1 MNKDAYLQFKMREGI
16 AHKILDK
23 LPQTEIKD
31 IELLPALEKFI
42 NDDDLEMFEEF
53 RKFHDN
59 KEIQDK
65 VEWLERRHKQLEER
79 KSELEEA
86 IKRDE
91 AYIDE
96 AVKEYKTYM
105 EKYKEFFKDYTTWRK
120 CIIEQSDGIKS
131 AFGLKWCDIKKFIA
145 DKEKKGWGNKFVYVA
160 VGEEFHEVI
169 GVSVDEKGKLILSA
183 GPGSSYV
190 INSDVPER
198 PNLSLAVRDK
208 YYNRIIL
215 CNDSF

>member
-1 MNKDAYLQFKMREGI
+1 MTMNKDAYLQFKMREGI

-31 IELLPALEKFI
+31 IELLPALDNFI
-42 NDDDLEMFEEF
+42 NDGDDEMFEEF

-59 KEIQDK
+59 KDIQDK

-131 AFGLKWCDIKKFIA
+131 VWGLKWGDIKKFIA
-145 DKEKKGWGNKFVYVA
+145 DKEKNGWCNKLVYVA
-160 VGEEFHEVI
+160 VGEKFYEVT
-169 GVSVDEKGKLILSA
+169 GVSVNEKGKLILSA
-183 GPGSSYV
+183 GPDPSYF
-190 INSDVPER
+190 IICDAPEK

-208 YYNRIIL
+208 YNRIL
-215 CNDSF
+215 LDDLF

>member
-31 IELLPALEKFI
+31 IELLPALDKFI
-42 NDDDLEMFEEF
+42 NDGDEEMFEEF
-53 RKFHDN
+53 RMFHDN
-59 KEIQDK
+59 KDIQDK
-65 VEWLERRHKQLEER
+65 VEWLEERRKQLEEG

-86 IKRDE
+86 IERDE

-105 EKYKEFFKDYTTWRK
+105 GKYKEFFKDYTTWRK

-131 AFGLKWCDIKKFIA
+131 VWGLKWGEIKKFIA
-145 DKEKKGWGNKFVYVA
+145 DKEKNGWCNKPVYVA
-160 VGEEFHEVI
+160 IDEKLYEVT
-169 GVSVDEKGKLILSA
+169 GVTVNEKGKLILSA
-183 GPGSSYV
+183 GQDPSYF
-190 INSDVPER
+190 IICDAPEK
-198 PNLSLAVRDK
+198 PYLSLEVRDK
-208 YYNRIIL
+208 YNRILLDDLFDI
-215 CNDSF
+215 